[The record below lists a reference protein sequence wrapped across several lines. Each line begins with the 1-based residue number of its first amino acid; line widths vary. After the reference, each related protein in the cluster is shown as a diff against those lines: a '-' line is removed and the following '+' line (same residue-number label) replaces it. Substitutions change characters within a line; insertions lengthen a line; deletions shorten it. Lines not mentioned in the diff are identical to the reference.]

1 MLAVQVGTG
10 IAQGAKAGKARRQTE
25 RLGAAIPQE
34 DPGVREM
41 LNDIMLRRDYSE
53 AGMTRMFGVQRRLA
67 ERGGAQ
73 IMANIRRSSGT
84 APGTTQQGL
93 LRTQDIMQGGL
104 HAAGAGADQQ
114 SMQYTA
120 MAGPLVSDMAD
131 RKLSLQTYLRDFSAF
146 QAAQHQQNSSAALTS
161 ATGLAAGLDLSSLG
175 GGGAGKVGAPAGG
188 GGRVGNPTGIDF
200 TAPLRGPFD
209 LEDPNYG

>member
-1 MLAVQVGTG
+1 MAIPAIVAPLAMLAVQVGTG

-104 HAAGAGADQQ
+104 
-114 SMQYTA
+114 
-120 MAGPLVSDMAD
+120 SDMAD